1 MCLKLKYERYILI
14 TIMWSCKQ
22 YLRANNTF
30 WHHRYLIYH
39 FVCTE
44 KKPAQTLTPLYEVQK
59 AAILSHKVKNKNIN
73 PNLRCNNR
81 RNGDK
86 IDTLDTHTL
95 LFTFLTGFRQNQD
108 GYQMVIQLLS
118 LMHTRIEL
126 VFEYKRWM
134 T

>member
-1 MCLKLKYERYILI
+1 MYR
-14 TIMWSCKQ
+14 
-22 YLRANNTF
+22 
-30 WHHRYLIYH
+30 
-39 FVCTE
+39 E
-44 KKPAQTLTPLYEVQK
+44 KPTQTLTPLYEVKK
-59 AAILSHKVKNKNIN
+59 AALLSHKVKNKNTN

-126 VFEYKRWM
+126 VFEYKR
-134 T
+134 